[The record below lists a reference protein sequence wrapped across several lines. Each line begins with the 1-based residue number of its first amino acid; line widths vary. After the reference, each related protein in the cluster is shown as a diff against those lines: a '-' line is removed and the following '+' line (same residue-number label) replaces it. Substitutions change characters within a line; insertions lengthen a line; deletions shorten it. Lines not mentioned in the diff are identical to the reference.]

1 MDRDLVDK
9 LLAYIETCVVEL
21 RTMARLDLL
30 LNDVRERR
38 FVEHTLQLAIQAALD
53 VASHVVSEQRL
64 GEPESNKE
72 LFLLLARGG
81 WIEEDLAGTLAL
93 MAGFRNVLVHGY
105 ARVNPE
111 RVRDVVENRLGD
123 LLAFVRSMRAK
134 P

>member
-1 MDRDLVDK
+1 
-9 LLAYIETCVVEL
+9 
-21 RTMARLDLL
+21 MARLELL

-38 FVEHTLQLAIQAALD
+38 FIEHTLQLAIQAALD

-81 WIEEDLAGTLAL
+81 WIEGDLASTLAQ

-105 ARVNPE
+105 ATVNPD
-111 RVRDVVENRLGD
+111 RVRDVVENRLDD
-123 LLAFVRSMRAK
+123 LVTFVRSMRAK